1 MKSIENQL
9 KSVESKLKIHWNQL
23 KVNWNQL
30 ESIENQ
36 LKWIEISIFW
46 SHTIQ
51 DRNLEIFHI
60 KEDLK
65 IDKGG
70 GADTNQDPTLYV
82 RIYVRQSR

>member
-1 MKSIENQL
+1 M
-9 KSVESKLKIHWNQL
+9 
-23 KVNWNQL
+23 NWNL
-30 ESIENQ
+30 H
-36 LKWIEISIFW
+36 FFD
-46 SHTIQ
+46 HTFQ